1 MDNSLVNSDRVSF
14 SMKTIFNG
22 VMRTT
27 YRGIPALKC
36 PFDYVLYQMIIYEV
50 NPDLVIEIGTNKGG
64 STLYIADLL
73 KNIGKGIVHS
83 IDISNKQ
90 VADTLFRYENIK
102 LFSNGWENYDLAE
115 AKQAQNIIVIED
127 STHTYENTLQV
138 LKKFAPLVSNY
149 SYFIVEDGI
158 VDELNMAKDYD
169 GGPLAAIKT
178 FLNENEHFI
187 IDRKWCDFYGT
198 NATFNV
204 NGYLKQVMPIR
215 VISPV

>member
-1 MDNSLVNSDRVSF
+1 
-14 SMKTIFNG
+14 
-22 VMRTT
+22 MRTT

-50 NPDLVIEIGTNKGG
+50 NPDLVIEIGTNDGG

-73 KNIGKGIVHS
+73 RNLGKGMVHS
-83 IDISNKQ
+83 IDISNKPLNDNLHQ
-90 VADTLFRYENIK
+90 YTNIK
-102 LFSNGWENYDLAE
+102 LFTNGWENYDLAE
-115 AKQAQNIIVIED
+115 VNQVQKIIVIED
-127 STHTYENTLQV
+127 SAHTYENTLQV
-138 LKKFAPLVSNY
+138 LRKFAPIVSKN

-158 VDELNMAKDYD
+158 VDELNMAKDYN

-178 FLNENEHFI
+178 FLNENEHFV

-204 NGYLKQVMPIR
+204 NGYLRKVMMECQ
-215 VISPV
+215 

>member
-1 MDNSLVNSDRVSF
+1 MKSLDNSLVNSERVSF
-14 SMKTIFNG
+14 NMKTIFDG

-50 NPDLVIEIGTNKGG
+50 NPDLVIEIGTNDGG

-73 KNIGKGIVHS
+73 RNLGKGMIHS
-83 IDISNKQ
+83 IDISNKPLNDNLYQ
-90 VADTLFRYENIK
+90 YTNIK
-102 LFSNGWENYDLAE
+102 LFTNGWENYDLAE
-115 AKQAQNIIVIED
+115 ANEVQKIIVIED
-127 STHTYENTLQV
+127 SAHTYENTLQV
-138 LKKFAPLVSNY
+138 LRKFAPIVSKN

-158 VDELNMAKDYD
+158 VDELNIAKVYN

-178 FLNENEHFI
+178 FLNENEHFV

-198 NATFNV
+198 NTTFNV
-204 NGYLKQVMPIR
+204 NGYLKKV
-215 VISPV
+215 